1 MRLKSLDL
9 VGFKSFLEPTS
20 VGFSPGITAVVG
32 PNGCGKSNVVDAI
45 RWVLGEQAPTR
56 LRGKSTEDLI
66 YAGNDSNPAAGMA
79 EVSLL
84 LEADDNCAL
93 PEPFAG
99 LSEVCVTRRVYR
111 SGESEYLI
119 NKIPCRLKDI
129 TEFFMAAQIHSRGY
143 ALIEQGRIEEIIQS
157 KPAEL
162 RGMIE
167 EAAGLSL
174 FKGRREMSERK
185 LDRVRENLARV
196 DDVLAEI
203 ERQLAFARRQAKK
216 AEAYKAIRLE
226 LSELERL
233 TAARRLLEERA
244 RLEHQRVRSAELDV
258 QREATGEALAE
269 LQSQTDAAAARLAA
283 ERDRLTALGR
293 ELDNLRAAAAQRG
306 HTREFLERRLSAA
319 DAAAPELAARLQE
332 LETKATAARAARAE
346 AGARLARGHNE
357 DDGGEAALAALRERH
372 DEAADALGD
381 AERRGEDAR
390 DEVAELMSEAAA
402 IRGRLGAL
410 GGERAEL
417 EERLRAA
424 AQRIPSLDEALGAA
438 RSALDAAGGE
448 HAAPREGLAALEG
461 RGKEAA
467 EREREARSAL
477 DTGAARLALLR
488 ESLSAARAR
497 AERAARGTE
506 GSAAERLR
514 VVLDSL
520 NGERPAE
527 RPAMLAEVL
536 RAPTAI
542 RAALGAVLGEEAEA
556 VIVDSPHLALRA
568 IEILKESRAGRLSF
582 IPEPG
587 PAASHPAIEAPGI
600 AGRLLDMLEVEPRF
614 RHVAEAMLGHVVV
627 ADDLRSAL
635 AASDLNGH
643 GTLFVTR
650 EGDLVSPGRMIAGG
664 SSAAADDDA
673 EESAAPDAPAPEEA
687 AARVEQAES
696 ETASLRA
703 AFEAAR
709 AVLET
714 AHREL
719 NEERDNLSRAERAMS
734 ERRSA
739 LERVESEIAAARGQ
753 HEQARV
759 RLEEIARL
767 IAESNARLEELAHGE
782 AAGREGLAAIR
793 AEMIE
798 RKARAEESAAAMLE
812 AASRVEARRARLEAI
827 EQELGHLSRLAEELE
842 AQIGKDRA
850 SLARLGDERVELVR
864 ELDQLAAQAE
874 ASRTREVELDAA
886 TEEMRMACEVAA
898 TALQVLRA
906 ELAETRARAEAL
918 ERDAMECAL
927 GCERARTLAGELG
940 RSFAEKFQT
949 EFAAVED
956 ELSAAL
962 TARDAVADEAR
973 LAELR
978 AKAERLGEV
987 NLAAESEVKELEERS
1002 GVLNT
1007 ERIDL
1012 EAAVKD
1018 LTHTIQKLN
1027 REARRRFSET
1037 FEGAARN
1044 FAELFPK
1051 LLRGGKGRL
1060 ELLPAD
1066 DVLEAGVNIL
1076 VQPPGK
1082 KVKEIG
1088 LLSGGEKALCAMALI
1103 FSLFLL
1109 NPSPFCVMD
1118 EVDAPLDEFSLA
1130 AFTSLVGELK
1140 GRSQFIVITHN
1151 QRTMQRADHIHGV
1164 TMERPGISRLISLA
1178 IPRAA

>member
-45 RWVLGEQAPTR
+45 RWVLGEQAATR
-56 LRGKSTEDLI
+56 LRGKSAEDLI

-93 PEPFAG
+93 PEPFAA

-216 AEAYKAIRLE
+216 AEAYKAIRIE
-226 LSELERL
+226 LGELERL

-244 RLEHQRVRSAELDV
+244 RLEQHRARSEELDE
-258 QREATGEALAE
+258 QREATREALAG

-306 HTREFLERRLSAA
+306 HTREFIERRLSAA
-319 DAAAPELAARLQE
+319 DAAAPELAARLEE

-346 AGARLARGHNE
+346 AAARLARERNE
-357 DDGGEAALAALRERH
+357 DDGGEAMLAALREHH
-372 DEAADALGD
+372 DEAAAALGD

-417 EERLRAA
+417 EERMRAA
-424 AQRIPSLDEALGAA
+424 AARIPALDEALGAA

-448 HAAPREGLAALEG
+448 LAARRDALAALEG

-477 DTGAARLALLR
+477 DGGAARLALLR

-506 GSAAERLR
+506 GGAAERLR

-536 RAPTAI
+536 RAPVTM

-556 VIVDSPHLALRA
+556 VIVESPHLALRA
-568 IEILKESRAGRLSF
+568 IEILKASRAGRLSF

-587 PAASHPAIEAPGI
+587 PADSHSAIEAPGI
-600 AGRLLDMLEVEPRF
+600 SGRLLDMIEVEPRF

-627 ADDLRSAL
+627 ADDLRAAL
-635 AASDLNGH
+635 AASNLNGH

-664 SSAAADDDA
+664 SGAASGDDA
-673 EESAAPDAPAPEEA
+673 KEATAPDAPTLEEA

-696 ETASLRA
+696 ETALLRS
-703 AFEAAR
+703 AFEAAH
-709 AVLET
+709 AALET
-714 AHREL
+714 ARREL
-719 NEERDNLSRAERAMS
+719 NEERDGLSRAERAMS
-734 ERRSA
+734 ERHSA
-739 LERVESEIAAARGQ
+739 LDRVESEIAATRGQ

-782 AAGREGLAAIR
+782 AAGRERLAAIR
-793 AEMIE
+793 AEMTE

-812 AASRVEARRARLEAI
+812 AASRVEARRARLGAV
-827 EQELGHLSRLAEELE
+827 EQELGHLRRLADELE

-850 SLARLGDERVELVR
+850 SLSRLGDERVELVR
-864 ELDQLAAQAE
+864 ELDQLAEQAE
-874 ASRTREVELDAA
+874 ASHTREVELDAG
-886 TEEMRMACEVAA
+886 TEEMRIACEAAA

-949 EFAAVED
+949 ESAAVED
-956 ELSAAL
+956 ELAAAL
-962 TARDAVADEAR
+962 AARDAVADEAR

-1012 EAAVKD
+1012 ETAVKD